1 MITPKEY
8 LNKGFYI
15 TPCGTWVYNKKTKE
29 REWNEK
35 APRLKAWEKTKA
47 RFEDFTDK
55 DNIGLL
61 LDELC
66 DIDKDNPKTTRFL
79 NIYVKPCSAIYGRK
93 SNPRSHL
100 VFKGKAKH
108 KRYALPEAFS
118 NYCGNFKHGTTL
130 IELRSGEG
138 HQSIVPGSFVEEELV

>member
-8 LNKGFYI
+8 LNKGFNI

-47 RFEDFTDK
+47 RLEDFTDK

-79 NIYVKPCSAIYGRK
+79 NIYVKKKYR
-93 SNPRSHL
+93 
-100 VFKGKAKH
+100 VM
-108 KRYALPEAFS
+108 
-118 NYCGNFKHGTTL
+118 NFK
-130 IELRSGEG
+130 
-138 HQSIVPGSFVEEELV
+138 